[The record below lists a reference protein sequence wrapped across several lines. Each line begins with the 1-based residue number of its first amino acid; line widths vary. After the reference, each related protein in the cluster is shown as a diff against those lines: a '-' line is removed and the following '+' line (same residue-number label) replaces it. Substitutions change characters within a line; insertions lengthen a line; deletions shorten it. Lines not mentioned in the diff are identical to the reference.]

1 MDAQIEATLSGFRT
15 RRIRSFF
22 AEDPGEAKAQILSLI
37 PRNAVVGMGDS
48 TAVRQIGVLSALQER
63 GTRVLNP
70 FEFKEPGMEVEEH
83 RRRRER
89 IVKEATLCDVFL
101 TGTNAVTEDGRLVN
115 VDATGNRVAG
125 MFWGHPLAIIVVG
138 RNKIVR
144 DLDEAF
150 RRIRTV
156 IAPSHFRIR
165 TEKGGR
171 KRQTPCEVTGQCN
184 DCRTEGRGCNIF
196 AIIEGKP
203 SFTQLNVVLIDQDL
217 GLGWDPSWPAA
228 RIAKIRE
235 NYTKS
240 VWIPL

>member
-1 MDAQIEATLSGFRT
+1 MDTQMEATLSALQKRHTTGL
-15 RRIRSFF
+15 F
-22 AEDPGEAKAQILSLI
+22 AEDTEEAKEKILSLI
-37 PRNAVVGMGDS
+37 PKDAVVGMGDS
-48 TAVRQIGVLSALQER
+48 TAIRQIGVLPALRER

-70 FEFKEPGMEVEEH
+70 FEPKEPEVDVEDH

-101 TGTNAVTEDGRLVN
+101 TGTNAVTEDGKMVN

-125 MFWGHPLAIIVVG
+125 MFWGHPLSIIVVG

-150 RRIRTV
+150 TRIRTI

-184 DCRTEGRGCNIF
+184 DCRAEGRGCNIF
-196 AIIEGKP
+196 TIIEGRP
-203 SFTQLNVVLIDQDL
+203 SLTQLHVVLINQDL
-217 GLGWDPSWPAA
+217 GLGWDPSWPEE
-228 RIAKIRE
+228 RITKIRE